1 MNTAEVPDTA
11 NGTRSRQVVAL
22 VAALSL
28 SAAAGCGKK
37 EAMVLPTPEV
47 YVTTAVQKDVPGDD
61 GARRPD
67 GGLEGRRDPRAGR
80 GVPRER
86 QLPRGR
92 LRQAGGPPLHHRPE
106 AARGDGGPGEGERRH
121 GAGQARPG
129 AAGRRPAEAPRRAA
143 GGQPARLRQLG
154 LEPGRGEGP
163 ARRGEGRARLRPAQP
178 RLHEDLG
185 APLGPRGPEQ
195 GEAGEPR
202 RPWRVDAPHHDLRH
216 RPDLLHGEPERGGL
230 PAPRR
235 PAPEEARRRR
245 GSGGRSTSSWRTARC
260 TRKRATSTRSSGRST
275 RRPGRSRPG
284 SSSRTRRASSA
295 RGSTA
300 GSSSSSTP

>member
-1 MNTAEVPDTA
+1 MSTANSGNA

-37 EAMVLPTPEV
+37 EAMILPTPEV
-47 YVTTAVQKDVPGDD
+47 YVTTAVQKDVPVPMELVGQTAGSKDVEIRARVEGYLESVNFREGDYVKQGD
-61 GARRPD
+61 LLYTIDPKP
-67 GGLEGRRDPRAGR
+67 LEAT
-80 GVPRER
+80 VA
-86 QLPRGR
+86 
-92 LRQAGGPPLHHRPE
+92 QAK
-106 AARGDGGPGEGERRH
+106 ANVAT
-121 GAGQARPG
+121 AQAKLVQA

-143 GGQPARLRQLG
+143 GGQQARLRQLG
-154 LEPGRGEGP
+154 LHPGRGEGP

-178 RLHEDLG
+178 RLHEDHG

-230 PAPRR
+230 PPPRR
-235 PAPEEARRRR
+235 AVHEDAGVAGRAAARRPGPRERR
-245 GSGGRSTSSWRTARC
+245 RC
-260 TRKRATSTRSSGRST
+260 TRKRATSTRSRGRST
-275 RRPGRSRPG
+275 RRPGPSRRG

-295 RGSTA
+295 PGSTA